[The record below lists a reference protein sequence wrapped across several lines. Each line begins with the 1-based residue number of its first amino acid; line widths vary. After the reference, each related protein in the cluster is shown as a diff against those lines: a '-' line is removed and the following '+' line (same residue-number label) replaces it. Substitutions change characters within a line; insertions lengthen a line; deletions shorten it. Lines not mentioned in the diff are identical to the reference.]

1 MDEVI
6 KNLFVVIGFI
16 LVMTIGLT
24 IVCRDSTNFKGL
36 NSKDDANIYQ
46 ALFDRFYFILVTIST
61 MGYGDICPITNR
73 AKAAVIFILLFVV
86 VIILNTFTNIVAGYD
101 KHVKNI
107 LENTVARTLP
117 TVFKDPPSVHKA

>member
-1 MDEVI
+1 
-6 KNLFVVIGFI
+6 
-16 LVMTIGLT
+16 
-24 IVCRDSTNFKGL
+24 
-36 NSKDDANIYQ
+36 
-46 ALFDRFYFILVTIST
+46 

-86 VIILNTFTNIVAGYD
+86 VIILNTFSNIVAGYD

-117 TVFKDPPSVHKA
+117 TVFKESPSVHQA

>member
-6 KNLFVVIGFI
+6 KNLFIVIGFI

-24 IVCRDSTNFKGL
+24 IVCRESYHFKGL
-36 NSKDDANIYQ
+36 NSRDDANIYQ

-86 VIILNTFTNIVAGYD
+86 VIILNTFSNIVAGYD

-117 TVFKDPPSVHKA
+117 TVFKESPSVHQA